1 MVGYI
6 KTLIEYIVSTYIR
19 FMKVRIK
26 LARPNLLAYIHI
38 SGLCRNCFMLGRNVH
53 FEVFFLKFNV
63 TISLLFQPFEATF
76 LTNRS
81 FCKWW
86 ALSQPW
92 GSHYAHQILNFIT
105 KYVPPRIFRPC
116 DGLGCKIN
124 INCRKKCFFKR

>member
-1 MVGYI
+1 
-6 KTLIEYIVSTYIR
+6 
-19 FMKVRIK
+19 MKVRIR

-86 ALSQPW
+86 ALP
-92 GSHYAHQILNFIT
+92 YLNHGGHIMPTTLPGFSDLSTVLVVEFMVIGE
-105 KYVPPRIFRPC
+105 I
-116 DGLGCKIN
+116 
-124 INCRKKCFFKR
+124 KCFLNN